1 MRRIVLMLLLA
12 ITACFSWALAE
23 EGEIS
28 FWDVIEFDPSLA
40 IEAEPLYTE
49 EPADTPD
56 ITEEMPVLTPRED
69 FIDRIISYGHELYI
83 KADGKAQR
91 AWKKGDIYLCKNFTT
106 HIFNELRDDFCMAEF
121 PDVKLRIPNNIT
133 EADAKPY
140 YKGVGWEEISAEKG
154 NPFYEAASFRYDT
167 SLSKEENLKLAEDF
181 MRQAQRGD
189 FFQMNANYE
198 YGTGPHSAIM
208 MGYDAEKDEIH
219 WMDSNMRGHSKTV
232 NGERVRYG
240 ICQFDEVRSVEWW
253 ASTFCHKKRGATLYR
268 LREDIAY
275 RED

>member
-12 ITACFSWALAE
+12 IAALSSIALAE

-56 ITEEMPVLTPRED
+56 IAEEMPVLTPRED
-69 FIDRIISYGHELYI
+69 FIERIISYGHELYI
-83 KADGKAQR
+83 KAAGKAQR